1 MMRRPIWICLP
12 VLACA
17 ALSLSGCSDLAD
29 RVTSNADE
37 ADGKT
42 SGLVKEVGRNASGA
56 VIPAAVRVVHEPG
69 IWLGKNVVK
78 LGQPPLPAI
87 FHQPATFDRSIYSLS
102 ELAERLTLRSGIP
115 SRVNA
120 DAANIA
126 ASAFKRGRANLP
138 SPPAMRS
145 PSGGPALP
153 LPPGMPGEPGP
164 GGDALQRSGAAD
176 ASVSFQPDLQGGIR
190 VSYANGSFKGLLDT
204 VAARFGVSWKYAD
217 GVIQFYHTD
226 ARTFQISAVPGDASF
241 AASVTSGAASTA
253 AGGGGSAGGAAG
265 GGASTGSV
273 VSANNS
279 QNTGVVSKLSV
290 YSGIENAVKVMLS
303 PHGKVLAAPATG
315 TITVVDTPD
324 TLERIGA
331 YIDSANQ
338 ALSRQ
343 IVMNVTVL
351 SVNLEQ
357 GDEYGINW
365 NLMYNSLKSKYG
377 LQNTFTGNPSAAA
390 LSAGIVGNSRFSGST
405 LVAKALAEQG
415 KVRRQTTASVVTLNN
430 QPVPVQV
437 ARQTSY
443 LQSSQTSVVAQ
454 VGTTTTLT
462 PGVVTAGFN
471 MSILPHVLNNGA
483 VMLQF
488 SIDISTLRGFRVIE
502 SNNTR
507 IESPEMDTRN
517 FLQRVS
523 MKSGETLVIGGFEQ
537 TDENVDRQGVG
548 RPNNYLLGGGVKA
561 KSNKEV
567 IVVLITPIAM
577 AGA

>member
-1 MMRRPIWICLP
+1 MKCLP
-12 VLACA
+12 VLTCA
-17 ALSLSGCSDLAD
+17 VLSLSACSDLAD
-29 RVTSNADE
+29 RVSSNADA
-37 ADGKT
+37 ADGAT
-42 SGLVKEVGRNASGA
+42 SGLVKEVGRNARGA
-56 VIPAAVRVVHEPG
+56 VVPASARVVHEPG

-78 LGQPPLPAI
+78 LGQPPLPAV
-87 FHQPATFDRSIYSLS
+87 FYQAAAFDRSIYSLS

-120 DAANIA
+120 DAASVA
-126 ASAFKRGRANLP
+126 ASAFKRGGGRLP
-138 SPPAMRS
+138 APPAMRQ
-145 PSGGPALP
+145 PSGGVPALP
-153 LPPGMPGEPGP
+153 LPQGMPGEQQLA
-164 GGDALQRSGAAD
+164 GDAPLRSGAAD

-204 VAARFGVSWKYAD
+204 IAARFGVSWKYAD

-241 AASVTSGAASTA
+241 AASVTSGAASLA
-253 AGGGGSAGGAAG
+253 GAGGGSGGSSGGNG
-265 GGASTGSV
+265 GNSGSS

-290 YSGIENAVKVMLS
+290 YNGIESAVKVMLS
-303 PHGKVLAAPATG
+303 SHGKVLAAPATG

-324 TLERIGA
+324 TLDRIGA
-331 YIDSANQ
+331 YIENANQ

-351 SVNLEQ
+351 SVSLEQ

-365 NLMYNSLKSKYG
+365 NLVYSSLKNKYG
-377 LQNTFTGNPSAAA
+377 LQNTFNTSQGASA

-405 LVAKALAEQG
+405 VVAKALAEQG

-437 ARQTSY
+437 ARQTTY
-443 LQSSQTSVVAQ
+443 LQSSQTSIVAQ
-454 VGTTTTLT
+454 VGTTTTLV
-462 PGVVTAGFN
+462 PGVVTSGFN

-488 SIDISTLRGFRVIE
+488 SIDISTLRGIRVIE
-502 SNNTR
+502 SGTSR
-507 IESPEMDTRN
+507 IESPEIDTRN

-537 TDENVDRQGVG
+537 TDENVDRRGVG
-548 RPNNYLLGGGVKA
+548 KPDNYLLGGGVKA

-567 IVVLITPIAM
+567 IVVLITPMAM
-577 AGA
+577 AGT

>member
-1 MMRRPIWICLP
+1 MMRRPTMKCLP
-12 VLACA
+12 LLAGA
-17 ALSLSGCSDLAD
+17 VLSLSACSDLAD
-29 RVTSNADE
+29 RVSSNADAAE
-37 ADGKT
+37 GAT
-42 SGLVKEVGRNASGA
+42 SGLVKEVGRNARGA
-56 VIPAAVRVVHEPG
+56 VVPASARVVHEPG

-78 LGQPPLPAI
+78 LGQPPLPAV
-87 FHQPATFDRSIYSLS
+87 FYQAATFDRSIYSLS

-120 DAANIA
+120 DAASVS
-126 ASAFKRGRANLP
+126 ASAFKRGGGRLP
-138 SPPAMRS
+138 APPATRQ
-145 PSGGPALP
+145 PAGVPALP
-153 LPPGMPGEPGP
+153 LPQGMPGEQPVA
-164 GGDALQRSGAAD
+164 GDAPLRSGAAD

-204 VAARFGVSWKYAD
+204 IAARFGVSWKYAD

-253 AGGGGSAGGAAG
+253 GGGGGGSG
-265 GGASTGSV
+265 GGQGGNSGSS

-303 PHGKVLAAPATG
+303 SHGKVLAAPATG

-324 TLERIGA
+324 TLDRIGA
-331 YIDSANQ
+331 YIESANQ

-351 SVNLEQ
+351 SVSLEQ

-365 NLMYNSLKSKYG
+365 NLVYNSLKNKYG
-377 LQNTFTGNPSAAA
+377 LQNTFTSSQGASA
-390 LSAGIVGNSRFSGST
+390 LSAGIVGNSRFAGST
-405 LVAKALAEQG
+405 VIAKALAEQG

-437 ARQTSY
+437 ARQTTY
-443 LQSSQTSVVAQ
+443 LQSSQTSIVAQ
-454 VGTTTTLT
+454 VGTTTTLV
-462 PGVVTAGFN
+462 PGVVTSGFN

-488 SIDISTLRGFRVIE
+488 SIDISTLRGIRVIE
-502 SNNTR
+502 SNQSR
-507 IESPEMDTRN
+507 IESPELDTRN

-548 RPNNYLLGGGVKA
+548 KPNNYLLGGGVKA

-567 IVVLITPIAM
+567 IVVLITPMAM
-577 AGA
+577 AGT

>member
-1 MMRRPIWICLP
+1 MMRRPFRMCLP
-12 VLACA
+12 ALACA
-17 ALSLSGCSDLAD
+17 ALSLSACSDLAE
-29 RVTSNADE
+29 RVSSNADE

-42 SGLVKEVGRNASGA
+42 SELVKDVGRNARGA
-56 VIPAAVRVVHEPG
+56 VVPASARVVHEPG

-78 LGQPPLPAI
+78 LGPPPLPAI
-87 FHQPATFDRSIYSLS
+87 FYQPATFDRSIFSLS

-120 DAANIA
+120 DAAGIA
-126 ASAFKRGRANLP
+126 ANAFKRGRPVLP
-138 SPPAMRS
+138 SPPATRQ
-145 PSGGPALP
+145 PAGAALP
-153 LPPGMPGEPGP
+153 LPPGMPGEPAP
-164 GGDALQRSGAAD
+164 GAGDALQRSGAAD
-176 ASVSFQPDLQGGIR
+176 ASVSFQPDMQGGIR

-241 AASVTSGAASTA
+241 AASVTSGAASS
-253 AGGGGSAGGAAG
+253 AGGGSGAGGAG
-265 GGASTGSV
+265 GTGGANAGSS

-315 TITVVDTPD
+315 SITVVDTPD
-324 TLERIGA
+324 TLDRIGA
-331 YIDSANQ
+331 YLESANQ

-365 NLMYNSLKSKYG
+365 NLMYSSLKNKYG
-377 LQNTFTGNPSAAA
+377 LQNSFTGSPNAAA
-390 LSAGIVGNSRFSGST
+390 LSAGIVGNSRFTGST
-405 LVAKALAEQG
+405 LIAKALAEQG

-443 LQSSQTSVVAQ
+443 LQSAQTSFVAQ

-488 SIDISTLRGFRVIE
+488 SIDISTLRGIRVIE

-548 RPNNYLLGGGVKA
+548 KPGNYLLGGGVKA

-567 IVVLITPIAM
+567 IVVLITPMAM